1 MRTRTATAMVIG
13 AALTVTLSG
22 AAAWPDRDE
31 APGCGRGGWSSTS
44 APAPGGPMASM
55 MVRDEAG
62 YLAAMVPHHE
72 EAIRAATELARSDRP
87 EMRELGESVVR
98 TQTAEVD
105 QMRTWLDRWY
115 PDQPDADYE
124 PMMRDL
130 SRLTGDALD
139 EAFLRDMIG
148 HHMMAVMMSQQLVR
162 RDLAEHPEVE
172 PFATEIRDQQRVE
185 MQQMRTWLQSWFD
198 VSVRH
203 PGRMHR

>member
-1 MRTRTATAMVIG
+1 MRARRATAMVVG

-22 AAAWPDRDE
+22 AAAWPHDDDG
-31 APGCGRGGWSSTS
+31 PGCGRGGGSSTT
-44 APAPGGPMASM
+44 APAHGGPMASM
-55 MVRDEAG
+55 MVGDEAD

-87 EMRELGESVVR
+87 EMRELGEAVVR
-98 TQTAEVD
+98 TQTAEVE
-105 QMRTWLDRWY
+105 QMRRWLDRWY
-115 PDQPDADYE
+115 PDQPAADYE

-130 SRLTGDALD
+130 SRLSGDALD

-172 PFATEIRDQQRVE
+172 PFAIEIRDQQRAE
-185 MQQMRTWLQSWFD
+185 MQQMRKWLQSWFD